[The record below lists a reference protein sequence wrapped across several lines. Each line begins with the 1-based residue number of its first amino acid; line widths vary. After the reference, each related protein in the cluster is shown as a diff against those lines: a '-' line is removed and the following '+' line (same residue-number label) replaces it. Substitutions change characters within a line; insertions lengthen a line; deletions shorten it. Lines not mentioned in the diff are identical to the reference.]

1 MHEGLADA
9 INQIIS
15 TSRVTQHPKHSRS
28 HWPPL
33 TLFCLE
39 KDVQMREETCLMVE
53 LVDSLNKFLLGHIKL
68 SSMPSL
74 KLSEGKLVQV
84 ESVTHKTRHLS
95 RCLRVR
101 SPLPGCCTRSQY
113 RALLISIAAKRGA
126 QPAYYD
132 ARRSSEGMYG
142 LEIAR
147 NHCKQASRCEARPR
161 KMTLMVR

>member
-15 TSRVTQHPKHSRS
+15 TCRVTQHPKHSRS

-33 TLFCLE
+33 TLSCLE

-113 RALLISIAAKRGA
+113 RALLISIAAKRGHSLRITMRDVPPKECMDWRSPGITA
-126 QPAYYD
+126 NKPHD
-132 ARRSSEGMYG
+132 AKLD
-142 LEIAR
+142 LER
-147 NHCKQASRCEARPR
+147 
-161 KMTLMVR
+161 